1 MKRTLFLV
9 FVAFAL
15 ALTGNGWAA
24 TFTVTPSSDN
34 NCSDFDCTL
43 LDALNI
49 ADKNGENDTINI
61 QAGTYYTSG
70 TVFKYTPATNENYSL
85 TIVGAGAGTTTLDGG
100 SVSQVMQIDISGLTD
115 DSNAHIIIKS
125 VTFQQGYS
133 IGYAGGLY
141 VETISADISV
151 ENSEFDGNSANWE
164 GGGVYAYSSSGSI
177 TYKNNS
183 FSGNSA
189 DYGGGAYA
197 ENRTGAITITGN
209 TFSGN
214 STTNNEG
221 GGAYAYS
228 SSGTITLTN
237 NNFNGNSA
245 NWEGGGACVYPS
257 RGNVILTNNTFSGN
271 SSANYGGGAYV
282 HSGTT
287 GTLTLTNNSLRGNSA
302 VSGGGLYIA
311 MYEDSATV
319 NIYNNIIW
327 GNTATTAGGDLYV
340 DDDGDGNATATA
352 VNLFYNVFSTFA
364 INVGGG
370 TLSQGNNIDRDPVL
384 TVDFHLTASSPAID
398 AGDNNA
404 PGLPTTDFDGDDR
417 RINDPTVPDTGNGTA
432 PIVDIGADEF
442 QPEGMF
448 YLIPNKRGGGAVIYL
463 E

>member
-1 MKRTLFLV
+1 VIVPYKYKKRGMKMKRALFLV
-9 FVAFAL
+9 FVALAL
-15 ALTGNGWAA
+15 ALTGKGWAA

-61 QAGTYYTSG
+61 QAGTYHTSG
-70 TVFKYTPATNENYSL
+70 IVFKYTPATNENYPL
-85 TIVGAGAGTTTLDGG
+85 TIVGAGAGTTILDGG
-100 SVSQVMQIDISGLTD
+100 NADQVMQIDISGLTD
-115 DSNAHIIIKS
+115 DSNAQIIIRGI
-125 VTFQQGYS
+125 TFREGKYS
-133 IGYAGGLY
+133 IGYGGGLH

-151 ENSEFDGNSANWE
+151 ENSEFD
-164 GGGVYAYSSSGSI
+164 
-177 TYKNNS
+177 NNS
-183 FSGNSA
+183 
-189 DYGGGAYA
+189 
-197 ENRTGAITITGN
+197 
-209 TFSGN
+209 
-214 STTNNEG
+214 TNNEG

-237 NNFNGNSA
+237 NNFSGNSA

-257 RGNVILTNNTFSGN
+257 RGTVILTNNTFSGN

-287 GTLTLTNNSLRGNSA
+287 GTVTLTNNSLRGNSA
-302 VSGGGLYIA
+302 VSGGGLYVAI
-311 MYEDSATV
+311 YEDSATV

-352 VNLFYNVFSTFA
+352 VNLLYNVFSTFA

-384 TVDFHLTASSPAID
+384 TVDFHLQAGSPAID

-404 PGLPTTDFDGDDR
+404 PSLPTTDFDGDDR
-417 RINDPTVPDTGNGTA
+417 RIDDPTVPDTGNGTA

-442 QPEGMF
+442 TSGKAMAMPC
-448 YLIPNKRGGGAVIYL
+448 IPL
-463 E
+463 LLLDD